1 MRKLMTS
8 VALAAVLATPVWASE
23 LRVQTA
29 GKNPAQVRA
38 DIVAASKTV
47 CREDF
52 GDDDLGLTVYRVCVR
67 DTVDRTV
74 KGMNDRTLIAY
85 HNAHPVR
92 LASIR

>member
-1 MRKLMTS
+1 MMS
-8 VALAAVLATPVWASE
+8 AALAAVLATPAWASE

-29 GKNPAQVRA
+29 GKDPALVRA
-38 DIVAASKTV
+38 DIVAASKIV
-47 CREDF
+47 CGKDF
-52 GDDDLGLTVYRVCVR
+52 GDDDLGLIVYRACVR
-67 DTVDRTV
+67 NTVDRTI